1 MLGLIL
7 SSVSKEST
15 FLKVL
20 RSVIGLK
27 LFGVPLGLPGFGM
40 PIRTPELMSS
50 SSWFVNV
57 LFNMFAIVWSRRGVE
72 YFSSSGYIWSS
83 PGALLFLS
91 RLRIFLIS
99 ACVIGWLS
107 GFSFP
112 IKDGISGVLIS
123 LNLFSKWFV
132 TVFRISF
139 GFVISLP
146 SLSSTLGF
154 SNFPRLRAL
163 TAENITSSVCAL
175 LIASACLFSS
185 FLSCVTFFLIW
196 CSTSFLSFFNSI
208 FLLSSFVLF
217 ILILSSF
224 WRWDRFEI
232 SVSGVLFGF
241 C

>member
-1 MLGLIL
+1 M
-7 SSVSKEST
+7 
-15 FLKVL
+15 
-20 RSVIGLK
+20 
-27 LFGVPLGLPGFGM
+27 
-40 PIRTPELMSS
+40 
-50 SSWFVNV
+50 
-57 LFNMFAIVWSRRGVE
+57 
-72 YFSSSGYIWSS
+72 
-83 PGALLFLS
+83 FLS
-91 RLRIFLIS
+91 RLRFFLIS

-107 GFSFP
+107 GSGFP

-123 LNLFSKWFV
+123 LNLFSKWFA

-139 GFVISLP
+139 GFVIRLP

-163 TAENITSSVCAL
+163 TAENITSLVCAL
-175 LIASACLFSS
+175 LIASACLFSSS

-224 WRWDRFEI
+224 WRWDKFGI
-232 SVSGVLFGF
+232 SVSSVLFGF
-241 C
+241 LLAMTPAVCCAVFCTASFTHFHVLFGVQLSLSIFSSCVSSLCWY